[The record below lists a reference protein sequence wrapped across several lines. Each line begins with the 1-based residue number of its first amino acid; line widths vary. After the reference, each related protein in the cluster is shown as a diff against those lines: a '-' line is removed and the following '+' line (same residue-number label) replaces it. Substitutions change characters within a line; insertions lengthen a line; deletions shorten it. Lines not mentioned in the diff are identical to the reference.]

1 MQWYVGAR
9 LIAPLRGVQILLLIH
24 IEMKKIL
31 LLVLI
36 VLSNLVALHAQS
48 TQKNVIDQVIWVV
61 GDDAILLSDVE
72 NARLQMQL
80 EKQRLVGD
88 PYCVIPEQIAI
99 QKLFLHQAKLDSIDV
114 SDSQV
119 YPRVEATI
127 NYAISQIGSQEKLEE
142 YLGKSINAWRDEL
155 RTSQKENFIVQKV
168 QSNLIEKLKVTPTEV
183 RTFFN
188 KIPQDSLPYI
198 ETTVEV
204 EIITLQPTVSLA
216 EIDNI
221 KERLRDFS
229 DQVTSG
235 KMQFSTLARMYSED
249 RGSADRGGEL
259 GFMGK
264 GMLDPEFAAVAFDL
278 NDPKRVSRIVQSEY
292 GYHIIQLIEKRGDRI
307 NVRHILLKP
316 EISAE
321 ELTTAI
327 QKLDS
332 VRNNIK
338 NGKYS
343 FEEAATFLS
352 SDKDTRNNQGLMV
365 NSDENNYS
373 DRVGTPRFQM
383 NELPSEIGKAVDTM
397 KVGDISK
404 PFTMINSKGQQIV
417 AMVKLKSRTVG
428 HKANLSEDFQE
439 LKAMVESNKRQQI
452 INDWIA
458 KKQKET
464 YIRIND
470 NWKNCDF
477 EKDGW
482 IQK

>member
-1 MQWYVGAR
+1 
-9 LIAPLRGVQILLLIH
+9 
-24 IEMKKIL
+24 MKKIL

-36 VLSNLVALHAQS
+36 ALSNLMALQAQS
-48 TQKNVIDQVIWVV
+48 TQKNVVDQVIWVV

-72 NARLQMQL
+72 NARLSLQL
-80 EKQRLVGD
+80 EKQRLAGD

-114 SDSQV
+114 SDSRV
-119 YPRVEATI
+119 FPRVEAQI
-127 NYAISQIGSQEKLEE
+127 NYAIGRVGSQEKLEE
-142 YLGKSINAWRDEL
+142 YLGKSINAYREEL
-155 RTSQKENFIVQKV
+155 RTSMKENYIVQEV
-168 QSNLIEKLKVTPTEV
+168 QSKLFEKLKVTPADV
-183 RTFFN
+183 RAFFN

-204 EIITLQPTVSLA
+204 EIVTNEPAVSLA
-216 EIDNI
+216 EIDDI
-221 KERLRDFS
+221 KERLREYTE
-229 DQVTSG
+229 QVTSG
-235 KMQFSTLARMYSED
+235 QRQFSTLARMYSQD
-249 RGSADRGGEL
+249 PGSKDRGGEL

-278 NDPKRVSRIVQSEY
+278 NDPKRVSRIVKSEY

-316 EISAE
+316 EISNE
-321 ELTTAI
+321 ELTAAI

-332 VRNNIK
+332 VRNNIVQ
-338 NGKYS
+338 GKFS
-343 FEEAATFLS
+343 FEEAATYLS
-352 SDKDTRNNQGLMV
+352 ADKDTRNNQGLMV
-365 NSDENNYS
+365 NSNEENYS
-373 DRVGTPRFQM
+373 DRTGTPRFEM
-383 NELPSEIGKAVDTM
+383 NELPAEIGKIVYDM

-417 AMVKLKSRTVG
+417 AIVKLKSRTEG

-439 LKAMVESNKRQQI
+439 LRSMVENNKRQQI
-452 INDWIA
+452 INNWIA

>member
-1 MQWYVGAR
+1 
-9 LIAPLRGVQILLLIH
+9 
-24 IEMKKIL
+24 MKKFL

-36 VLSNLVALHAQS
+36 ALSNLITLHSQNTQS
-48 TQKNVIDQVIWVV
+48 NVIDQVVWVV

-72 NARLQMQL
+72 NARLEMQL
-80 EKQRLVGD
+80 NKQRLEGD

-99 QKLFLHQAKLDSIDV
+99 QKLFLHQAKLDSIDIP
-114 SDSQV
+114 DSRV
-119 YPRVEATI
+119 YPYVEAII
-127 NYAISQIGSQEKLEE
+127 NNAVGQVGSQEKLEE

-155 RTSQKENFIVQKV
+155 RTSQKENEIVKEV
-168 QSNLIEKLKVTPTEV
+168 QSKLFEKLKITPAEV

-204 EIITLQPTVSLA
+204 EIITAEPKVSLA

-221 KERLRDFS
+221 KERLRDYS

-249 RGSADRGGEL
+249 KASAERGGEL

-264 GMLDPEFAAVAFDL
+264 SMLDPDFAAVAFDL

-307 NVRHILLKP
+307 NVRHILLRP
-316 EISAE
+316 NISADE
-321 ELTTAI
+321 VTSAT
-327 QKLDS
+327 QRLDS
-332 VRNNIK
+332 IRNDITK
-338 NGKYS
+338 GKFS
-343 FEEAATFLS
+343 FEDAAYYMS

-365 NSDENNYS
+365 NSNEDNYS
-373 DRVGTPRFQM
+373 DRTSTSRFQM
-383 NELPSEIGKAVDTM
+383 NELPAEIGKIIYPM

-404 PFTMINSKGQQIV
+404 PFTMINSKGQQVV
-417 AMVKLKSRTVG
+417 AMVKLKSRIDG
-428 HKANLSEDFQE
+428 HKANLSEDFQD
-439 LKAMVESNKRQQI
+439 LKAMVENNKRQQI
-452 INDWIA
+452 INNWIA
-458 KKQKET
+458 QKQKET

>member
-1 MQWYVGAR
+1 MR
-9 LIAPLRGVQILLLIH
+9 
-24 IEMKKIL
+24 KFL

-36 VLSNLVALHAQS
+36 VLSNLIALHAQS
-48 TQKNVIDQVIWVV
+48 TQSNVIDQVIWVV

-72 NARLQMQL
+72 NARLQM
-80 EKQRLVGD
+80 EFNKQRLEGD

-99 QKLFLHQAKLDSIDV
+99 QKLFLHQAKLDSIDIP
-114 SDSQV
+114 DSRV
-119 YPRVEATI
+119 YPYVEAII
-127 NYAISQIGSQEKLEE
+127 NNAIGQAGSQEKLEE
-142 YLGKSINAWRDEL
+142 YIGKTINAWRDEL
-155 RTSQKENFIVQKV
+155 RTSQKENEIVKEV
-168 QSNLIEKLKVTPTEV
+168 QSKLFEKLKVTPADV

-204 EIITLQPTVSLA
+204 EIITAEPKVPLA

-221 KERLRDFS
+221 KARLRDYS

-235 KMQFSTLARMYSED
+235 KMQFSALARMYSED
-249 RGSADRGGEL
+249 KASAERGGEL

-292 GYHIIQLIEKRGDRI
+292 GYHIIQLVEKRGDRI

-316 EISAE
+316 NISSE
-321 ELTTAI
+321 ELTAAT
-327 QKLDS
+327 QRLDS
-332 VRNNIK
+332 VRNDITK
-338 NGKYS
+338 GKFS
-343 FEEAATFLS
+343 FEEAATYLS

-365 NSDENNYS
+365 NSDEENYS
-373 DRVGTPRFQM
+373 DRTSTSRFQM
-383 NELPSEIGKAVDTM
+383 NELPAEIGKIVYPM

-404 PFTMINSKGQQIV
+404 PFTMISSKGQQVV
-417 AMVKLKSRTVG
+417 AMVKLKSRTDG
-428 HKANLSEDFQE
+428 HKANLSEDFQD
-439 LKAMVESNKRQQI
+439 LKAMVENNKRQQI
-452 INDWIA
+452 INNWIA
-458 KKQKET
+458 QKQKET

>member
-1 MQWYVGAR
+1 
-9 LIAPLRGVQILLLIH
+9 
-24 IEMKKIL
+24 MKKFL

-36 VLSNLVALHAQS
+36 VLSNLITLHAQS
-48 TQKNVIDQVIWVV
+48 TQSNVIDQVIWVV

-72 NARLQMQL
+72 NARLEMQL
-80 EKQRLVGD
+80 DRQRLEGD

-99 QKLFLHQAKLDSIDV
+99 QKLFLHQAKLDSIDI
-114 SDSQV
+114 SDSKI
-119 YPRVEATI
+119 YPYVEAII
-127 NYAISQIGSQEKLEE
+127 NNAIGQVGSQEKVEE

-155 RTSQKENFIVQKV
+155 RTSQKENEIVKEV
-168 QSNLIEKLKVTPTEV
+168 QSKLFEKLKVTPAEV

-204 EIITLQPTVSLA
+204 EIITAEPKVSLA

-221 KERLRDFS
+221 KAHLRDYS
-229 DQVTSG
+229 DKVTSG
-235 KMQFSTLARMYSED
+235 KMQFFTLARMYSED
-249 RGSADRGGEL
+249 KASAERGGEL

-292 GYHIIQLIEKRGDRI
+292 GYHIIQLVEKRGDRI

-316 EISAE
+316 NISAE
-321 ELTTAI
+321 ELTAATQA
-327 QKLDS
+327 LDS
-332 VRNNIK
+332 VRNYIVK
-338 NGKYS
+338 GKS
-343 FEEAATFLS
+343 TFEDATILS

-365 NSDENNYS
+365 NSNEENYS
-373 DRVGTPRFQM
+373 ERTSTSRFQM
-383 NELPSEIGKAVDTM
+383 NELPAEIGKVIYQM
-397 KVGDISK
+397 KVGDISQ
-404 PFTMINSKGQQIV
+404 PFTMINSKGQQVV
-417 AMVKLKSRTVG
+417 AIVKLKSRADG

-439 LKAMVESNKRQQI
+439 LKAMVENNKRKQI
-452 INDWIA
+452 INNWIA
-458 KKQKET
+458 QKQKET

>member
-1 MQWYVGAR
+1 MKKF
-9 LIAPLRGVQILLLIH
+9 LLLV
-24 IEMKKIL
+24 
-31 LLVLI
+31 VLI
-36 VLSNLVALHAQS
+36 VLSNLMALHAQS
-48 TQKNVIDQVIWVV
+48 TQSNVIDQVIWVV

-72 NARLQMQL
+72 NARLEMQL
-80 EKQRLVGD
+80 NKQRLEGD

-99 QKLFLHQAKLDSIDV
+99 QKLFLHQAKLDSVDIP
-114 SDSQV
+114 DSRV
-119 YPRVEATI
+119 YPHVEAII
-127 NYAISQIGSQEKLEE
+127 NNAIGQVGSQEKLEE

-155 RTSQKENFIVQKV
+155 RTSQKESYIVQEV
-168 QSNLIEKLKVTPTEV
+168 QSKLFEKLKVTPAEV

-204 EIITLQPTVSLA
+204 EILTAEPKVSLA

-221 KERLRDFS
+221 KERLRDYS

-249 RGSADRGGEL
+249 KGSAERGGEL

-264 GMLDPEFAAVAFDL
+264 GMLDPEFATVAFDL

-292 GYHIIQLIEKRGDRI
+292 GYHIIQLVEKRGDRI

-316 EISAE
+316 NISAD
-321 ELTTAI
+321 ELTAATQRI
-327 QKLDS
+327 DS
-332 VRNNIK
+332 IRNDILK
-338 NGKYS
+338 GKFS
-343 FEEAATFLS
+343 FEEAAFYMS

-365 NSDENNYS
+365 NSNEDNYS
-373 DRVGTPRFQM
+373 DRTSTSRFQM
-383 NELPSEIGKAVDTM
+383 NELPAEIGKIVYPM
-397 KVGDISK
+397 KVGDISQ

-417 AMVKLKSRTVG
+417 AMVKLKSRADG

-439 LKAMVESNKRQQI
+439 LKAMVENNKRQQI

-458 KKQKET
+458 QKQKET

>member
-1 MQWYVGAR
+1 
-9 LIAPLRGVQILLLIH
+9 
-24 IEMKKIL
+24 MKKFL

-36 VLSNLVALHAQS
+36 VLSNLITLHAQS
-48 TQKNVIDQVIWVV
+48 TQSNVIDQVIWVV

-72 NARLQMQL
+72 NARLEMQL
-80 EKQRLVGD
+80 DRQRLEGD

-99 QKLFLHQAKLDSIDV
+99 QKLFLHQAKLDSIDI
-114 SDSQV
+114 SDSKI
-119 YPRVEATI
+119 YPYVEAII
-127 NYAISQIGSQEKLEE
+127 NNAIGQVGSQEKVEE

-155 RTSQKENFIVQKV
+155 RTSQKENEIVKEV
-168 QSNLIEKLKVTPTEV
+168 QSKLFEKLKVTPAEV

-204 EIITLQPTVSLA
+204 EIITAEPKVSLA

-221 KERLRDFS
+221 KAHLRDYS

-249 RGSADRGGEL
+249 KASAERGGEL

-292 GYHIIQLIEKRGDRI
+292 GYHIIQLVEKRGDRI

-316 EISAE
+316 NISAE
-321 ELTTAI
+321 ELTAATQA
-327 QKLDS
+327 LDS
-332 VRNNIK
+332 VRNYIVK
-338 NGKYS
+338 GKS
-343 FEEAATFLS
+343 TFEDATILS

-365 NSDENNYS
+365 NSNEENYS
-373 DRVGTPRFQM
+373 ERTSTSRFQM
-383 NELPSEIGKAVDTM
+383 NELPAEIGKVIYQM
-397 KVGDISK
+397 KVGDISQ
-404 PFTMINSKGQQIV
+404 PFTMINSKGQQVV
-417 AMVKLKSRTVG
+417 AIVKLKSRADG

-439 LKAMVESNKRQQI
+439 LKAMVENNKRKQI
-452 INDWIA
+452 INNWIA
-458 KKQKET
+458 QKQKET